1 MTYIKQYDIH
11 PTTTFKEEVKEIYR
25 YLAITLREPSVANN
39 LYRKIR
45 RKIDTLKYLPERY
58 SGISNLN
65 QNIRR
70 LLVDNY
76 VIVYEIKKDTWS
88 NIYFTYFSL

>member
-39 LYRKIR
+39 LY

>member
-1 MTYIKQYDIH
+1 MIYIKQYDIH

-45 RKIDTLKYLPERY
+45 RKIDTLKYLLERY

-76 VIVYEIKKDTWS
+76 VIVYEIKKDTRT